1 LWLIAN
7 VISISLHLRLNMKKF
22 KTSILALIAM
32 AALGGCSSTALNQT
46 APVQLV
52 SVAEV
57 AQYKN
62 DGIENVSIPLAGDE
76 PAIEV
81 VRPAIRDG
89 KVVTPVG
96 IEVRFKPVAGKA
108 IDPSS
113 FKLYY
118 GAFKLDVTDRLL
130 KTAKVTASGF
140 SIDNVD
146 IPSGNHRLVMKVSDD
161 AGTVGFKEIKFAVGS

>member
-1 LWLIAN
+1 MN
-7 VISISLHLRLNMKKF
+7 TF
-22 KTSILALIAM
+22 KTSILSALIGLTTL
-32 AALGGCSSTALNQT
+32 AACSSTAPSPN

-52 SVAEV
+52 SAAEV
-57 AQYKN
+57 AQFKN
-62 DGIENVSIPLAGDE
+62 DGSENVSIPLAGDE
-76 PAIEV
+76 PAIEI

-89 KVVTPVG
+89 KVATPVG
-96 IEVRFKPVAGKA
+96 IEVRFKPVSGKA

>member
-1 LWLIAN
+1 MKI
-7 VISISLHLRLNMKKF
+7 LNQSVVSAIIGLS
-22 KTSILALIAM
+22 SILTLPA
-32 AALGGCSSTALNQT
+32 CSTNSVNQS
-46 APVQLV
+46 AHVQLV

-57 AQYKN
+57 AQFKN
-62 DGIENVSIPLAGDE
+62 DVNENVSIPLAGDE

-89 KVVTPVG
+89 KVASPVG
-96 IEVRFKPVAGKA
+96 IEVRFKPVLGKA

>member
-1 LWLIAN
+1 MN
-7 VISISLHLRLNMKKF
+7 KRSIVS
-22 KTSILALIAM
+22 ALIGLSTLAPL
-32 AALGGCSSTALNQT
+32 AYLTACSSTATHQN
-46 APVQLV
+46 APLQLV

-62 DGIENVSIPLAGDE
+62 DGNENVSIPLAGDE
-76 PAIEV
+76 PAIEI
-81 VRPAIRDG
+81 VRPSIRDG
-89 KVVTPVG
+89 KVATPVG

-108 IDPSS
+108 IDPST

-130 KTAKVTASGF
+130 KTAKVTATGF

-161 AGTVGFKEIKFAVGS
+161 AGTAGFKEIKFTVGS